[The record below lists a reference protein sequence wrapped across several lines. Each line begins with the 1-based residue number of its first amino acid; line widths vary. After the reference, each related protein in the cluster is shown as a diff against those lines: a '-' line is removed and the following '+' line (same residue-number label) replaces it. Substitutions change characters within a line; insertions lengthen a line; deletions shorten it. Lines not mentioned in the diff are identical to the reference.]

1 MQIQCKCNANTMQI
15 QCKGC
20 RSTVIDES
28 KQVLPFPASWH
39 NTVCLPKILAA
50 LSHGITP
57 SIYASTTCTNGQDT
71 IHHGTIK
78 FHFMVLEKTCL
89 ADCDFRKWSRHS
101 PKVTS
106 KTFFCR
112 PSLMAITLSIVVS
125 GKRAEFFAVRTL
137 SWSVCWELNKN
148 PDVCF
153 SADFSTQTMA
163 RGRFWPGFDD
173 LRAFSWGRT

>member
-1 MQIQCKCNANTMQI
+1 MQYNANVMQIQCKYNAKAVEVLWLMKANRFCLFLPAGIILSVCQ
-15 QCKGC
+15 KYWPHC
-20 RSTVIDES
+20 RMELHLQYT
-28 KQVLPFPASWH
+28 QVLL
-39 NTVCLPKILAA
+39 VLMDK
-50 LSHGITP
+50 TP
-57 SIYASTTCTNGQDT
+57 ST
-71 IHHGTIK
+71 
-78 FHFMVLEKTCL
+78 MVLEKTCL

-101 PKVTS
+101 AKVTS